1 MPDRNGS
8 ASRIPS
14 LDGLRAL
21 SIALVLLAHVRG
33 TRYAPALS
41 WMNICGDIGNLGVRI
56 FFVISGFVIT
66 RLLYREIDRTGGISL
81 SGFLRR
87 RAIRIVPAFATY
99 VAAVALAATMGVL
112 EVEPQDFRSA
122 LTFTANFDAD
132 RSWYIGHLWSL
143 SVEEQFYL
151 CWPAFLVVVGRSG
164 MAWAAAALLIVGPLA
179 RVGLHVFAPDYR
191 WAIGESLP
199 TVIDALAC
207 GGLLAALHDRLAV
220 SGRYLRWLRSRTVAC
235 APLAAVALNAAGP
248 HIAFSYTI
256 GQTLLNAV
264 IAFWLHRLVMFPES
278 AVGRML
284 NSRPAVA
291 VGAISYSLYLW
302 QQPFLH
308 RDSDLLVA
316 SFPLNLA
323 CAVGAALLSYH
334 LIERPALD
342 AGRQPRLWQAHV
354 STT

>member
-1 MPDRNGS
+1 VP
-8 ASRIPS
+8 RIPS

-21 SIALVLLAHVRG
+21 SIALVLVAHVRG
-33 TRYAPALS
+33 TKYAPALS
-41 WMNICGDIGNLGVRI
+41 WMSTFGDLGNLGVRI

-99 VAAVALAATMGVL
+99 VAALALAATMGVVV
-112 EVEPQDFRSA
+112 VEPRDLLSA
-122 LTFTANFDAD
+122 LTFTTNFDAD
-132 RSWYIGHLWSL
+132 RSWYVGHLWSL
-143 SVEEQFYL
+143 SVEQQFYL
-151 CWPAFLVVVGRSG
+151 CWPILLVVVGRSR
-164 MAWAAAALLIVGPLA
+164 MAWAAGALLIIGPLA
-179 RVGLHVFAPDYR
+179 RVGLHVFAPEYR

-207 GGLLAALHDRLAV
+207 GGLLATLHDRLAG
-220 SGRYLRWLRSRTVAC
+220 SGLYLRSLGSRAVAC
-235 APLAAVALNAAGP
+235 APLAAVALNAAAAQ
-248 HIAFSYTI
+248 IAFSYTI
-256 GQTLLNAV
+256 GQTLLNAL
-264 IAFWLHRLVMFPES
+264 IALWLHRLVMFPES

-284 NSRPAVA
+284 NARPSVA
-291 VGAISYSLYLW
+291 IGALSYSLYLW

-308 RDSDLLVA
+308 RDADLLMA
-316 SFPLNLA
+316 AFPLNIA

-334 LIERPALD
+334 LVERPALN
-342 AGRQPRLWQAHV
+342 AGRQSRLWQAHV